1 MDPVVVGILCMVG
14 FIGLM
19 FFGVPVP
26 FAMLFPGVIGLSII
40 LNPAAAIQT
49 MSYNL
54 FSWFSNYALTV
65 GPMFGLMGFFASYSG
80 LGAKLFNTLDSF
92 MGHKKGGLAQSTV
105 VACAGFGAINGN
117 VAATIVTMSAVA
129 YPEMRKKGYSPS
141 LAGPVIAAAPMIS
154 VLIPPS
160 STMIIYGMAAETSI
174 NRLFLGGVVPGLLCT
189 ATMCFACWWVANKRP
204 EWAPTTERSS
214 WKERIHNLTHGG
226 LIEIIIIFLLAMGGM
241 FAGFFTATEAGAVGG
256 MGMLLI
262 SLIRKNFDRKRFMK
276 AIIDGV
282 KLAAMVYMLMGCAS
296 VFGKMFTV
304 SKIPA
309 ILGGFIQGLNVPG
322 WTIMAV
328 VILIY
333 FILGMLAD
341 LTSMML
347 ATLPMFYPIVVDYL
361 GYSPVWFGVCLTILI
376 GVGAITPPVGN
387 GIFLT
392 SGLVSTWDKEAT
404 IASFFR
410 GVIPFCVAA
419 IAVVLLMIFFPSVVT
434 WLPDLVYGT

>member
-1 MDPVVVGILCMVG
+1 MSFVLVGILCMVG
-14 FIGLM
+14 FIVIM
-19 FFGVPVP
+19 FLGIPVP
-26 FAMLFPGVIGLSII
+26 FAMLFPGVVGLALMLS
-40 LNPAAAIQT
+40 PEAAIQT

-54 FSWFSNYALTV
+54 FSWFSSYALTV

-80 LGAKLFNTLDSF
+80 LGSKLFNTLESF
-92 MGHKKGGLAQSTV
+92 VGHTRGGLAQSTV

-117 VAATIVTMSAVA
+117 VAATIVTMASVA
-129 YPEMRKKGYSPS
+129 YPEMRKKNYSPS

-160 STMIIYGMAAETSI
+160 SIMVIYGMASETSI
-174 NRLFLGGVVPGLLCT
+174 SRLFLGGIVPGLLCT
-189 ATMCFACWWVANKRP
+189 LAMCMACWWVVWKHP
-204 EWAPTTERSS
+204 DWAPTSERQS
-214 WKERIHNLTHGG
+214 WKVRMHNLTHGG
-226 LIEIIIIFLLAMGGM
+226 LLEILIIFIVAMGGM
-241 FAGFFTATEAGAVGG
+241 FAGFFTATEAGGIGG
-256 MGMLLI
+256 LGMLIVVLFY
-262 SLIRKNFDRKRFMK
+262 KNMNWKRFLN
-276 AIIDGV
+276 ALLDGV

-309 ILGGFIQGLNVPG
+309 ILGAFIQGLDVPG
-322 WTIMAV
+322 WAIMAV

-347 ATLPMFYPIVVDYL
+347 ATLPMFYPIVCGYL

-392 SGLVSTWDKEAT
+392 AGLVSSWDKEAS
-404 IASFFR
+404 IAKFFK
-410 GVIPFCVAA
+410 GVIPFCVASM
-419 IAVVLLMIFFPSVVT
+419 AVVLLMIFVPDIVT
-434 WLPDLVYGT
+434 WLPDLIYGS